1 MPVPIL
7 IFSEG
12 KTCFVKIVYTRQ
24 KYNPLE
30 NWFFEQLSWMFHH
43 ASVTV
48 PSDKYLCFSCLRHS
62 SNRNKQF
69 LGTISQRSQSL
80 ELNLPCCQTCWALS
94 GHEDCFCPSL
104 TAPAFRLPN
113 VLPLF
118 RLKNLIS
125 LIFLLS
131 PHFLLAWIF
140 PLFFPVCFP
149 VWSWPF

>member
-48 PSDKYLCFSCLRHS
+48 TSDKYLCFSCLRHS

-125 LIFLLS
+125 LVFLLC